1 MLPEGTGGLD
11 GQLNFNAFQGYTLT
25 GRECIEPTC
34 GEREKIMPD
43 GSCKKCDSFSVVSS
57 DGRQC
62 EMPECEFNER
72 VELDGSCVKCEPYSK
87 VSDDRLTCE
96 DP

>member
-11 GQLNFNAFQGYTLT
+11 GQLNLGAFDGFTLS
-25 GRECIEPTC
+25 GRECIVPTC

-43 GSCKKCDSFSVVSS
+43 GSCNKCEAFSVVSS

-62 EMPECEFNER
+62 EMPDCEFNER
-72 VELDGSCVKCEPYSK
+72 VESDGSCV
-87 VSDDRLTCE
+87 
-96 DP
+96 